1 MNNIFTGFCTN
12 GEWNS
17 LRSKGNTRPLSIF
30 EIRSRARNYCSRLS
44 LKKMLGMLTPERKLI
59 PALLLC
65 VWLCLL

>member
-1 MNNIFTGFCTN
+1 MEN
-12 GEWNS
+12 GIAYA
-17 LRSKGNTRPLSIF
+17 LRVTLDHYPFLKYGQERGIIVVVF
-30 EIRSRARNYCSRLS
+30 R